1 MHQYF
6 IINSERKENENIPYE
21 LISTHCAKS
30 ACGAD
35 EYYKVIY
42 GPAFLHHFA

>member
-1 MHQYF
+1 MNLDKY
-6 IINSERKENENIPYE
+6 ENKNAPLE
-21 LISTHCAKS
+21 LISTHCKES

>member
-1 MHQYF
+1 M
-6 IINSERKENENIPYE
+6 NLDKCENKNAPFE

>member
-1 MHQYF
+1 MNLEKY
-6 IINSERKENENIPYE
+6 ENKNVPFE
-21 LISTHCAKS
+21 LISTRCTKS